1 MIELDRNADTFP
13 AGLLGTPFEAVYR
26 ALRIVAATVWDVDPL
41 TYRAGMAWGWY
52 ALHDP
57 AALAGFRDVVTA
69 ALISAVAPM
78 VKDTQ
83 TDAELVEYL
92 RQWRSYTP
100 TFPKLQA
107 LYALFGAVVDVQSI
121 SDPESQ
127 TVLPVDDTRL
137 AFYLRIESI
146 DFSRPLSLAEARE
159 IAVRATP
166 LGSRPY
172 PYYALETR
180 IPCAVLPAPVG
191 IYIRVE
197 NWELAA
203 VPTPPTPPQDY
214 MDVFLWLKADH
225 LSAPS
230 GFSADDYWGGYIQTD
245 ADKTALEA
253 FGVPLYDVTTSAN
266 VAIDRDAEQNFT
278 FVPMALYT
286 GVNETDIGASM
297 GNFYCMPRFAS
308 SSGTPFYGICIWS
321 IGAMSNTV
329 RTWKCRV
336 MRNTGTVAYF
346 SNSSRR
352 VPITIGNNESQ
363 SLYFPDGEHI
373 GYSSTRTYTA
383 LKYYINGADYTGT
396 PADGIVI
403 GGLSGWDYLF
413 LTNRTGATI
422 TIQRVEYTI
431 S

>member
-13 AGLLGTPFEAVYR
+13 VGMSGTPFEDVYR

-41 TYRAGMAWGWY
+41 AYRAGMAWGWY

-83 TDAELVEYL
+83 TDAELAEYL
-92 RQWRSYTP
+92 RQWRSYIP

-107 LYALFGAVVDVQSI
+107 LYALFGAVVDIQPI

-127 TVLPVDDTRL
+127 SVLPVDDMRL
-137 AFYLRIESI
+137 AFYIRIESI

-197 NWELAA
+197 NWELAV

-214 MDVFLWLKADH
+214 MEVFLWLKKDH
-225 LSAPS
+225 SSAN
-230 GFSADDYWGGYIQTD
+230 GFSANDYWAGIIQTP
-245 ADKTALEA
+245 ADETALEA
-253 FGVPLYDVTTSAN
+253 FGVPLADAGDGYHS
-266 VAIDRDAEQNFT
+266 IDRTAEQSFT
-278 FVPMALYT
+278 CVPIAIYADI
-286 GVNETDIGASM
+286 NEGDIGANM
-297 GNFYCMPRFAS
+297 ENYYCKPRFESAA
-308 SSGTPFYGICIWS
+308 GTMFYGIDIYS
-321 IGAMSNTV
+321 IAADTQQM

-336 MRNTGTVAYF
+336 MRNTGIVAYL
-346 SNSSRR
+346 SNNYR
-352 VPITIGNNESQ
+352 VPRTLSNYGTP
-363 SLYFPDGEHI
+363 LYFPDGSAA
-373 GYSSTRTYTA
+373 GYSSTRTFTI
-383 LKYYINGADYTGT
+383 LKYYTSGADYTGT
-396 PADGIVI
+396 PADGLI
-403 GGLSGWDYLF
+403 LSAPSGSTQLHVY
-413 LTNRTGATI
+413 NNTGSVI
-422 TIQRVEYTI
+422 TIQRIEYTVT
-431 S
+431 